1 MELKSGPA
9 HARLRLMGRFGMDCG
24 GGFPIEITSRRA
36 RGVIAY
42 LALVPEHGATS
53 GRLAGLFW
61 SDRSEVQARASLRQ
75 CLLELRTQLKAP
87 GPDLFDIGRDY
98 VALKGDAWSSDVGDI
113 QAILGADDADG
124 VASVLTSIGAARLLE
139 DPEIGGLFGEWL
151 EGARVRFD
159 QSIAQAVLPRLQR
172 LSGSEDWRGVLAIA
186 DAYLSRD
193 PLDEAVAAAA
203 IWAEGA
209 LGNTSAAH
217 RRFQSLESALAKE
230 FGVTPGHAAREALAA
245 TAPPPLGGPQKPG
258 ERQVIARPTKPSIAV
273 LPFKNMSGDDQ
284 EYLADAITDD
294 IVAALSRW
302 RWFFVIATGSSYTY
316 KDKDVEV
323 GRIGDE
329 LGVRYILDGSVRR
342 NGPRVRVTAQ
352 LIDTTNDATL
362 WADRLDRFVVD
373 TLALQDEITEQV
385 VTAIAPTM
393 LHSEGARVVRDS
405 LTDFTALDCFYR
417 GMWHLNKVSRNGYL
431 EALTLFEEAIHID
444 PDLALG
450 HIGLSRILYGGA
462 IFGWSVEP
470 AADLRRARSAAQTAI
485 RLDARDSVA
494 YYACSGASLYL
505 GDHGASLNEARSA
518 IDLNPN
524 FALAQVR
531 LGQALVFSGRPA
543 EAIDPIERGV
553 RLSPYDPQLAVTL
566 EVLALAH
573 YQARNYEQ
581 AVRHARAA
589 MHQSSSSASVLLA
602 ASLAQL
608 GRLEEAAKA
617 MPRTRWR
624 GGSTERPMTA
634 PYADPAYPDH
644 LRQGVR
650 LAREAIRA

>member
-1 MELKSGPA
+1 
-9 HARLRLMGRFGMDCG
+9 MGRFGIYRGDS
-24 GGFPIEITSRRA
+24 FPIEITSRRA
-36 RGVIAY
+36 RGLIAY
-42 LALVPEHGATS
+42 LALVPEHGATR
-53 GRLAGLFW
+53 GRLAGLLW

-75 CLLELRTQLKAP
+75 CLLALRTLLKAP
-87 GPDLFDIGRDY
+87 GLDLFDIGREY
-98 VALKGDAWSSDVGDI
+98 VALKGDAWSSDVTDI
-113 QAILGADDADG
+113 QAILGAEHVDS
-124 VASVLTSIGAARLLE
+124 VARVLASTGAARLLE
-139 DPEIGGLFGEWL
+139 DLEIDGLFGEWL
-151 EGARVRFD
+151 EGARARFD
-159 QSIAQAVLPRLQR
+159 QAIAKAVLARLEQ
-172 LSGSEDWRGVLAIA
+172 LSGSEDWRGVLDIA

-193 PLDEAVAAAA
+193 SLDEAVAAAA
-203 IWAEGA
+203 IRAEGA

-217 RRFQSLESALAKE
+217 RRYQTLETSMARE
-230 FGVTPGHAAREALAA
+230 FGVAPGHAARDALAA
-245 TAPPPLGGPQKPG
+245 TAPPSLGGPQKPG
-258 ERQVIARPTKPSIAV
+258 ERQIIARPSKPSIAV

-302 RWFFVIATGSSYTY
+302 RWFFVIATASSFTY
-316 KDKDVEV
+316 KDKGVEV

-329 LGVRYILDGSVRR
+329 LGVRYILEGSVRR

-352 LIDTTNDATL
+352 LIDTTNDSTL

-373 TLALQDEITEQV
+373 ALALQDEITEQV
-385 VTAIAPTM
+385 VTAIAPAM

-405 LTDFTALDCFYR
+405 LTSFTALDCFYR
-417 GMWHLNKVSRNGYL
+417 GMWHLNKVSRGGYL
-431 EALTLFEEAIHID
+431 EALTLFEEAILID

-462 IFGWSVEP
+462 IFGWSLEP
-470 AADLRRARSAAQTAI
+470 TADLQRARSAARTAI
-485 RLDARDSVA
+485 RLDAQDSVA

-505 GDHGASLNEARSA
+505 GDHGASLNEARTA
-518 IDLNPN
+518 IELNPN

-531 LGQALVFSGRPA
+531 LGQVLLFSGRPA

-573 YQARNYEQ
+573 YQAGNYEQ

-608 GRLEEAAKA
+608 GRLEEAARA

-624 GGSTERPMTA
+624 GGSTERPVTA
-634 PYADPAYPDH
+634 PYADPAFAEH
-644 LRQGVR
+644 LRRGVR